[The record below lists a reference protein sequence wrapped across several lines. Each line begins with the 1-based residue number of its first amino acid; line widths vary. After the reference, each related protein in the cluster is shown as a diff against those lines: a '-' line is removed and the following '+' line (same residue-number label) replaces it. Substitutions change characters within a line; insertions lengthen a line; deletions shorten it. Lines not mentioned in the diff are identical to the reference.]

1 MQNLSQKIVA
11 LLGPTNTGKTH
22 VAIEKMLEFNSG
34 IFGLPLRL
42 LTREVYDKCVQ
53 KVGLEKVALITGEEK
68 IIPTSADYFICTVES
83 MPKNKKVDF
92 IAVDEIQMCADRERG
107 HIFTDRLLYAR
118 GEKLTMFLG
127 SQVMESIISNL
138 IEGVEFEKKERFSK
152 LSYEGYK
159 KISRL
164 DRKVAIIAF
173 SIEEVY
179 AIAELVRRQK
189 GGAAIIM
196 GSLSPKTRNSQVGLY
211 QSGDVDYLI
220 ATDAIGM
227 GLNMDINEIYFSN
240 LKKFD
245 GKKTRR
251 LNLIEM
257 SQIAGRA
264 GRFKNDGGFGTTGD
278 CENLNSDEIE
288 NIEKHQ
294 LPETKMIYWRNSK
307 LDFKNPDTLIT
318 SLELKPIK
326 KNLLRT
332 NDSLDESVL
341 RHFLKKGGNNILY
354 HKNLELLWE
363 CCQIPDFEK
372 KAYGQHINIVDKVFL
387 FLSTKKNKIPSTFMK
402 EQLKGL
408 ERDHGNIDLLSHRL
422 SNVRTWSYVANKKNW
437 VENSDYWVQLTKS
450 IEDKLS
456 DKLHEEL
463 TKSFIDKKI
472 SILSRSLKQ
481 DVTLNTEINEENK
494 IYIDGQLIGELKALK
509 FLIELTSR
517 TLDTDIKSIKKAAR
531 RGVKEELDK
540 RVRKIIDDQEIYIEP
555 SGKFIW
561 KGNPIARLKKGYN
574 YLNPEIARDNVIIL
588 ILLTIILCLLL
599 GMGLPTTANYVVV
612 ASLMATVLVDV
623 GNASGFIFPLI
634 AVHLFVFYFGLMADV
649 TPPVGLA
656 SYAAAAISGGDPLR
670 TGLQAIWYSLRTGI
684 LPIVFLFNH
693 ELLLI
698 GVESIWQALLVIAT
712 SLIGILVF
720 TAATQQWFINKLR
733 WYETI
738 AFLIISL
745 SFLAP
750 DYVLGKFYPKFNEQK
765 LTADSIQNLSF
776 DPSKEVHIKV
786 TRVTEY
792 GERYKLFVID
802 KGKFKNEYNLEE
814 YGVILIDQNDQ
825 LAVDKLNWKGEAK
838 KSGIQMGDI
847 ISNFKIE
854 NPDRPSKI
862 FVYPAALFLL
872 FCFGYLNYKRK

>member
-1 MQNLSQKIVA
+1 MQNFSQKIIA

-22 VAIEKMLEFNSG
+22 VAIEKMLNFESG

-42 LTREVYDKCVQ
+42 LAREVYDKCVE
-53 KVGLEKVALITGEEK
+53 KVGLEKIALITGEEK
-68 IIPTSADYFICTVES
+68 IIPSSATFFICTVES

-107 HIFTDRLLYAR
+107 HIFTERLLYAR
-118 GEKLTMFLG
+118 GQKLTMFLG
-127 SQVMESIISNL
+127 SQVMAGIIDNL
-138 IEGVEFEKKERFSK
+138 IEEVDFQKKERFSK
-152 LSYEGYK
+152 LSYTGYK

-189 GGAAIIM
+189 GGAAVIM

-251 LNLIEM
+251 LNLIEL

-264 GRFKNDGGFGTTGD
+264 GRFKNDGFFGTTGD

-307 LDFKNPDTLIT
+307 LDFDSPSRLIT
-318 SLELKPIK
+318 SLELKPNK

-341 RHFLKKGGNNILY
+341 RYFLKKGSNNIIY

-372 KAYGQHINIVDKVFL
+372 KAYGQHINIIDKVFQ
-387 FLSTKKNKIPSTFMK
+387 FLSTRKRRIPSKFMK

-408 ERDHGNIDLLSHRL
+408 EKDHGNVDLLSHRL

-437 VENSDYWVQLTKS
+437 VENSDYWVQLTKD

-481 DVTLNTEINEENK
+481 DLVLNTEINQENK
-494 IYIDGQLIGELKALK
+494 VYIDGQLIGELKGLK
-509 FLIELTSR
+509 FLIELTSN

-540 RVRKIIDDQEIYIEP
+540 RVNEIINDKKISINLD
-555 SGKFIW
+555 SKLIW
-561 KGNPIARLKKGYN
+561 KGNSIGTLKKGHN
-574 YLNPEIARDNVIIL
+574 YLSPEIDIIADEALEEESKLKLEKFLKQWFEKYINEILGDLINLTKRRVKNQYLRALVFQLFERNGVIKRSEIEKIVKL
-588 ILLTIILCLLL
+588 IPVEERKKLWGMGIKIGRYHVYLPKMLKPKAVEFRVSLWKIYNSLNRNEEIPKSGLNFIQNKKFEKNFLLL
-599 GMGLPTTANYVVV
+599 CGFENFREFFVRIDILEKLFLKILHSTK
-612 ASLMATVLVDV
+612 DRKFKI
-623 GNASGFIFPLI
+623 NAE
-634 AVHLFVFYFGLMADV
+634 MM
-649 TPPVGLA
+649 
-656 SYAAAAISGGDPLR
+656 
-670 TGLQAIWYSLRTGI
+670 
-684 LPIVFLFNH
+684 N
-693 ELLLI
+693 LL
-698 GVESIWQALLVIAT
+698 GCT
-712 SLIGILVF
+712 
-720 TAATQQWFINKLR
+720 
-733 WYETI
+733 
-738 AFLIISL
+738 
-745 SFLAP
+745 
-750 DYVLGKFYPKFNEQK
+750 
-765 LTADSIQNLSF
+765 
-776 DPSKEVHIKV
+776 KENF
-786 TRVTEY
+786 
-792 GERYKLFVID
+792 YKLMTYMNYKKD
-802 KGKFKNEYNLEE
+802 KSEDTYIF
-814 YGVILIDQNDQ
+814 I
-825 LAVDKLNWKGEAK
+825 GEK
-838 KSGIQMGDI
+838 KSTNKI
-847 ISNFKIE
+847 IKFDKKE
-854 NPDRPSKI
+854 NPFKK
-862 FVYPAALFLL
+862 LL
-872 FCFGYLNYKRK
+872 SLNIK